1 MNPTIQQTHLQSS
14 RLNLQD
20 PAFKEWV
27 DRYTFQEL
35 EKDLEGKTDI
45 TTTVLFSENV
55 KKSAVIIAKQPGIL
69 AGIQEI
75 QYFLKS
81 FSLTVEYLKDDGAE
95 IPTNTE
101 IMKLSGGIHELMKL
115 ERVILN
121 VIGRMSGVATLTHRL
136 TSRAKEVNPDILLTP
151 TRKTLWGWLDKR
163 ACVLGGGGTHRLSL
177 ADAILIKHNH
187 LRAFG
192 GNFQA
197 MLEKAVSQKPNA
209 KFLEVEIND
218 PKDAEMAVKIFIE
231 AKKKGFTIPCFIMYD
246 NVPVEEV
253 FRSLH
258 HIRTT
263 YSLAGIFFE
272 ASGGVNETNLTAFVK
287 AGVDIISLG
296 VMTHGASMLDV
307 SLRIISP

>member
-14 RLNLQD
+14 KLHPQD
-20 PAFKEWV
+20 PVYKEWV

-35 EKDLEGKTDI
+35 KMDLGENGDI
-45 TTTVLFSENV
+45 TTSLLFPPDA
-55 KKSAVIIAKQPGIL
+55 KGSAHIVAKQPGIL

-75 QYFLKS
+75 EYFLHTFPVQKE
-81 FSLTVEYLKDDGAE
+81 FLKKDGEMLAANDV
-95 IPTNTE
+95 IVK
-101 IMKLSGGIHELMKL
+101 ISGKVHDLMKL

-121 VIGRMSGVATLTHRL
+121 VIGRMSGVATLTHRF

-197 MLEKAVSQKPNA
+197 MLEKAVSEKPNA

-218 PKDAEMAVKIFIE
+218 PKDAEIAVKIFIE

-258 HIRTT
+258 HIRAT
-263 YSLAGIFFE
+263 YSLGGIFFE

-296 VMTHGASMLDV
+296 IMTHGAPMLDV
-307 SLRIISP
+307 SLRII